1 MKLKCLAFAVL
12 TSQIW
17 SVILSIM
24 TPPPP
29 HPKVLSERIPS
40 PGAAAGYSFLKVMA
54 SFLSKCN
61 VPEQRQIYL
70 KFLICSG
77 IPFHPQP

>member
-24 TPPPP
+24 TPPS
-29 HPKVLSERIPS
+29 KVPSERIPS
-40 PGAAAGYSFLKVMA
+40 PGAAARYSFHKGYGFI
-54 SFLSKCN
+54 FL
-61 VPEQRQIYL
+61 
-70 KFLICSG
+70 
-77 IPFHPQP
+77 